1 VRTFFP
7 ILIDVIMDFP
17 IVLCD
22 NFFPA
27 QAFFNSM
34 KDRDFISTLE
44 GFAKG
49 VGRGFD
55 DAVCEFPGELPFEDQ
70 PFKGVKFYLFEEEV
84 ILHKLDF
91 LKILEEAC
99 LTYIAR
105 HSNDRVRI
113 KELLGVVKARND
125 IFNVVDS

>member
-1 VRTFFP
+1 
-7 ILIDVIMDFP
+7 MDFP
-17 IVLCD
+17 IVLRD
-22 NFFPA
+22 DFFPA

-34 KDRDFISTLE
+34 KDRDFISVME

-55 DAVCEFPGELPFEDQ
+55 DAVCEFPSELLSENQ
-70 PFKGVKFYLFEEEV
+70 PFRGVKFYLFEDEV

-91 LKILEEAC
+91 IEVLKKAC

-105 HSNDRVRI
+105 HPNDRI
-113 KELLGVVKARND
+113 HIEELLGVVEARND
-125 IFNVVDS
+125 IFNVADS

>member
-1 VRTFFP
+1 
-7 ILIDVIMDFP
+7 MDFP

-22 NFFPA
+22 DFFPA

-34 KDRDFISTLE
+34 KDRYFISTSD

-55 DAVCEFPGELPFEDQ
+55 DAVCEFPGELLSEDQ
-70 PFKGVKFYLFEEEV
+70 PFRGVKFYLFEEEV

-91 LKILEEAC
+91 VEVLKEAC

-105 HSNDRVRI
+105 HPSDRI
-113 KELLGVVKARND
+113 SIEELLGVVEARND
-125 IFNVVDS
+125 IFNVADS